1 MGVGRVQ
8 PPPLLSSRSSSHL
21 ERKSKLVE
29 RRMADARPRHVLH
42 VMATRMDFR
51 SPASFM
57 DRKKNF
63 FFSNPLFKNRPI
75 CFAFRRARFVL
86 EKEGAKRE

>member
-1 MGVGRVQ
+1 
-8 PPPLLSSRSSSHL
+8 
-21 ERKSKLVE
+21 
-29 RRMADARPRHVLH
+29 MADARPRHVLH

-75 CFAFRRARFVL
+75 CFAFRRARFL
-86 EKEGAKRE
+86 FWKKRERKENEMWNEIEHRTGFIYTSLGSVAREG

>member
-1 MGVGRVQ
+1 
-8 PPPLLSSRSSSHL
+8 
-21 ERKSKLVE
+21 
-29 RRMADARPRHVLH
+29 MADARPRHVLH

-86 EKEGAKRE
+86 EKEGAKREWDVKRNWASYGFYLYEFG